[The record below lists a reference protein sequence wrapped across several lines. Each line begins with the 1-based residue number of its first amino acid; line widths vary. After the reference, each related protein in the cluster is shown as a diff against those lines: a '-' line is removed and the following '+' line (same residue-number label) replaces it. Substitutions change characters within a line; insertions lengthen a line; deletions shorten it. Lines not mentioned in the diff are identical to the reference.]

1 MLRALLVYMYSVLV
15 LCRVERLKQLGKN
28 ALIGLVEVEVEVAAY
43 CIRIYYICICI
54 CISSG
59 EKRRGGDEERNDR
72 A

>member
-54 CISSG
+54 SSG